1 MRKPLAVGAA
11 TIAVALSLGLAA
23 CGSDDSDEG
32 LTKAEVIEQADAV
45 CLDYTEQLAEIVS
58 NLDPQATQ
66 ADAEALVTDEIVP
79 LYEQEIEE
87 LRAIEPNS
95 DDEAAYTEMLDTL
108 ESELQAIEDDPSR
121 ITSGDTAFPEAT
133 KMAQE
138 FGLTECGSGEPS

>member
-45 CLDYTEQLAEIVS
+45 CLDYTGQLAEIVS

-121 ITSGDTAFPEAT
+121 ICSGDTAFPEAT

>member
-45 CLDYTEQLAEIVS
+45 CLDYTGQLAEIVS

-66 ADAEALVTDEIVP
+66 ADAEACKYSIRKRDRD
-79 LYEQEIEE
+79 
-87 LRAIEPNS
+87 RA
-95 DDEAAYTEMLDTL
+95 A
-108 ESELQAIEDDPSR
+108 
-121 ITSGDTAFPEAT
+121 TAMICRDGMT
-133 KMAQE
+133 
-138 FGLTECGSGEPS
+138 T